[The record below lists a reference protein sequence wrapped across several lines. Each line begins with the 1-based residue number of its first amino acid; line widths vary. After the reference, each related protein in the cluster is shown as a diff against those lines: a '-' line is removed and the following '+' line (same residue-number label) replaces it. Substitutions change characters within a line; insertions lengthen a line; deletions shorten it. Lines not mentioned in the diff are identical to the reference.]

1 MQHQYV
7 PRCLSMQAALGFQN
21 HFTSRSLSSS
31 VAWSILNFRH
41 ASILFVYFL
50 TYSKTFKDQEPY
62 DPGMLLF
69 VSLHAPYPLT
79 FCASDVLRMVH
90 GNVKWALDL
99 ILYILDDLFQLAQ
112 EFEPVLDDQEA
123 FAQKGKKKFYMA
135 VSIKSTASMLTGEQ

>member
-1 MQHQYV
+1 MQHHYV

-62 DPGMLLF
+62 DHGMLSF
-69 VSLHAPYPLT
+69 VSLHART
-79 FCASDVLRMVH
+79 H
-90 GNVKWALDL
+90 
-99 ILYILDDLFQLAQ
+99 
-112 EFEPVLDDQEA
+112 
-123 FAQKGKKKFYMA
+123 
-135 VSIKSTASMLTGEQ
+135 